1 MIDLSQADSELALV
15 GVRTVAN
22 LPIEQ
27 RLDYLRV
34 LAALAGADGIL
45 GGRELGA
52 LEAYCDRLGV
62 GFEHRSTVF
71 DSARRVD
78 PKRVT
83 AVCERFRKSDLR
95 FSLLTDLLVI
105 AMTDRTYGDTERV
118 VIEAIA
124 DLLDISAP
132 QLRAME
138 IYADRAVRTMGRPRE
153 RRGDDD
159 PTRDRVMALGSAVFA
174 ALSVF
179 GSVFA
184 AGFDSRSDR
193 FANGLI
199 RLGFGLG
206 AVIGMAVA
214 LSVGAIAF
222 FVAHSALQ
230 GMWPATKRDTPRIVR

>member
-1 MIDLSQADSELALV
+1 MIDLSQANSELALE
-15 GVRTVAN
+15 GARTVAS

-62 GFEHRSTVF
+62 GYEHRTTVF
-71 DSARRVD
+71 ESARRVD

-83 AVCERFRKSDLR
+83 AVCETFRKSDLR

-105 AMTDRTYGDTERV
+105 AMSDHTYGDAERV
-118 VIEAIA
+118 VIDAIA
-124 DLLDISAP
+124 DLLDIQP
-132 QLRAME
+132 HQLRAME
-138 IYADRAVRTMGRPRE
+138 TYADRTVRNLGRPRE

-159 PTRDRVMALGSAVFA
+159 PTRDRNLALASAGFAAVAVLGSVY
-174 ALSVF
+174 
-179 GSVFA
+179 A
-184 AGFDSRSDR
+184 AGFDAHSDH
-193 FANGLI
+193 FASGLI

-214 LSVGAIAF
+214 LSIGAIAF
-222 FVAHSALQ
+222 FAAHAALQ
-230 GMWPATKRDTPRIVR
+230 GMVPAPKRDAPRIVR

>member
-1 MIDLSQADSELALV
+1 MIDLSQANSELALE
-15 GVRTVAN
+15 GARTVAG

-62 GFEHRSTVF
+62 GFEHRTTVF
-71 DSARRVD
+71 ESARRVD
-78 PKRVT
+78 SKRVT
-83 AVCERFRKSDLR
+83 AICETYRKSDLR
-95 FSLLTDLLVI
+95 FTLLTDVLII
-105 AMTDRTYGDTERV
+105 AMTDRTYGDAERV
-118 VIEAIA
+118 VIDALA
-124 DLLDISAP
+124 DLLDVSPP
-132 QLRAME
+132 QQRAME
-138 IYADRAVRTMGRPRE
+138 TYADRTVRSVGRPRE

-159 PTRDRVMALGSAVFA
+159 PTRERNLALASAAFA
-174 ALSVF
+174 AASVF
-179 GSVFA
+179 GSVYA
-184 AGFDSRSDR
+184 AGLDSRADR
-193 FANGLI
+193 LANGLL

-214 LSVGAIAF
+214 LSIGAIAF

-230 GMWPATKRDTPRIVR
+230 GMVPEAKRDTPRIVR

>member
-1 MIDLSQADSELALV
+1 MIDLSQANSELALA
-15 GVRTVAN
+15 GVRTVSN

-71 DSARRVD
+71 DAARRVD

-83 AVCERFRKSDLR
+83 TVCERFRNSDLR

-105 AMTDRTYGDTERV
+105 AMTDRTYGDAERV

-124 DLLDISAP
+124 DLLDISQP

-138 IYADRAVRTMGRPRE
+138 AYADRSVRTMGRPRE

-159 PTRDRVMALGSAVFA
+159 PTRDRAIALGSA
-174 ALSVF
+174 ALAVLTVF
-179 GSVFA
+179 GAAYA

-214 LSVGAIAF
+214 LSIGAIAF
-222 FVAHSALQ
+222 FVVHAALQ
-230 GMWPATKRDTPRIVR
+230 GMWPTPKHDAPRIIR